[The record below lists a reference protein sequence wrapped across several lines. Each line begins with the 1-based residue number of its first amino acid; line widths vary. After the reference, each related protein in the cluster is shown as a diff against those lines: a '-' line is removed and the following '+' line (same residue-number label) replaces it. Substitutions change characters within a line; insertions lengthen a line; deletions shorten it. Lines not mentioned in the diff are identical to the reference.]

1 MYAVLKSVGKQFKV
15 SPGDVLKIDKIE
27 GKVGDTISFKDIV
40 AVGNGDKF
48 ELGSPAVKGAEVSAK
63 LLYQTRDDK
72 IRVFRKNR
80 RKHFQRTKGHRQYI
94 SILKVMAI
102 KSAIG
107 EESFKEP
114 VKKAAPNAET
124 PKKVEKK
131 SETPKKTEVKA
142 TETKKVEAKR
152 RSADV
157 VKPST
162 SSKADIGEDTPP
174 PPTKS
179 QIVDM
184 MRKKRGQFTFN

>member
-15 SPGDVLKIDKIE
+15 SPGDTLKIDKIE

-63 LLYQTRDDK
+63 LLHQTRDDK

-94 SILKVMAI
+94 SILKVMSI

-114 VKKAAPNAET
+114 AKKAPQKAETSKKAEIKASATKKAAP
-124 PKKVEKK
+124 
-131 SETPKKTEVKA
+131 KKTEAKS
-142 TETKKVEAKR
+142 TKKVEEKKT
-152 RSADV
+152 
-157 VKPST
+157 VKKET
-162 SSKADIGEDTPP
+162 TE
-174 PPTKS
+174 
-179 QIVDM
+179 V
-184 MRKKRGQFTFN
+184 KK